1 MSFRIT
7 YSDVIIANR
16 ALGMLPEAPIDNLDG
31 PGVARRALR
40 TYYKPTIAALLSKHD
55 FGLATKRVAL
65 AAAATNDRAEW
76 VYRYAAPNDLGYALG
91 LVPDLAPGG
100 AAVGYY
106 EGLRSLTATG
116 RYRFKRVGAAI
127 YSSVPNAVLEY
138 TSLDIT
144 EADFTEAFV
153 DIAVPML
160 ASAIAMDI
168 TKRDDLR
175 DALAAQGRAKL
186 NEWLAVERNQRG
198 ERYGDTMTET
208 EIIRQVGIGGVAELG
223 GWPLDPV
230 RGY

>member
-55 FGLATKRVAL
+55 FGMATRRVAL
-65 AAAATNDRAEW
+65 AAQTNDRPEW
-76 VYRYAAPNDLGYALG
+76 LYKYAAPNDLGYAVTQHAMLG
-91 LVPDLAPGG
+91 SSGG
-100 AAVGYY
+100 VGYY
-106 EGLRSLTATG
+106 EGLKAISAG
-116 RYRFKRVGAAI
+116 GYAKFKRVGNAI
-127 YSSVPNAVLEY
+127 YSNMPGAILEY
-138 TSLDIT
+138 TSLDVT
-144 EADFTEAFV
+144 EADFSEAFV
-153 DIAVPML
+153 DIVVPTL

-175 DALAAQGRAKL
+175 DTLAAMGRAKL

-198 ERYGDTMTET
+198 ERYGDAMTET
-208 EIIRQVGIGGVAELG
+208 EIVRQVGIGGAFELG
-223 GWPLDPV
+223 GFPLDPV

>member
-16 ALGMLPEAPIDNLDG
+16 ALGMLPEAPIDSLDG

-55 FGLATKRVAL
+55 FGLATKRAAL
-65 AAAATNDRAEW
+65 AELTNDRAEW
-76 VYRYAAPNDLGYALG
+76 LYKYAAPNDLGYALTQHS
-91 LVPDLAPGG
+91 GG
-100 AAVGYY
+100 TSGSSVGYY
-106 EGLRSLTATG
+106 QGLKAIG
-116 RYRFKRVGAAI
+116 AGGYAKFKRVGQAI
-127 YSSVPNAVLEY
+127 YSNMPGAVLEY
-138 TSLDIT
+138 TSLDVT

-153 DIAVPML
+153 DIAVPMV

-175 DALAAQGRAKL
+175 DDLAALGRTKL

-208 EIIRQVGIGGVAELG
+208 EIARQVGIGGVFELG
-223 GWPLDPV
+223 GFPLDPV
-230 RGY
+230 RGF